1 MSDGANNSIIKLIM
15 TTLMTNNALPV
26 NTSNRLDSDTRRA
39 VSSFMTHLAE
49 AKLPNISRVLLYG
62 SRSRGEY
69 QADSDVDIAVVLVG
83 NNPGTDTRH
92 DLQMLLSEVRSRT
105 MIQTNMPVSAI
116 VLWDAEL
123 REPEKQRNPD
133 FYRNVRVDGIEIT
146 ASQ

>member
-1 MSDGANNSIIKLIM
+1 
-15 TTLMTNNALPV
+15 
-26 NTSNRLDSDTRRA
+26 
-39 VSSFMTHLAE
+39 MTHLAE
-49 AKLPNISRVLLYG
+49 AKFPDISRVLLYG

-83 NNPGTDTRH
+83 NNPGIDTRH
-92 DLQMLLSEVRSRT
+92 DLQMLLSEVRSRA

-116 VLWDAEL
+116 VIWDAEL

-133 FYRNVRVDGIEIT
+133 FYRNVRVDGIDIT

>member
-1 MSDGANNSIIKLIM
+1 
-15 TTLMTNNALPV
+15 MTNNALPV
-26 NTSNRLDSDTRRA
+26 NTSNRLDPDTSRA
-39 VSSFMTHLAE
+39 VNSFMTHLAE
-49 AKLPNISRVLLYG
+49 AKLPDVSRVLLYG

-83 NNPGTDTRH
+83 NNPGTDARH
-92 DLQMLLSEVRSRT
+92 DLQMLLSEVRSRA

-116 VLWDAEL
+116 VIWDAEL

-133 FYRNVRVDGIEIT
+133 FYRNVRVDGIDIT